1 MSDISDAKLNDCSI
15 KDRRLSGLV
24 APCLVAPCLVAMF
37 FLVFGSALTAKA
49 DPVFDRFIAEGR
61 EEAAGQGISERHLVN
76 LDRLTPEPEV
86 TRLASSQPE
95 YVKPIW
101 AYLDHLITPNRL
113 TLGRENL
120 AAYRPYLDKL
130 EAQYGVPVG
139 IIVAIWGVETN
150 YGSNKGSFHVL
161 QALATLG
168 YEGRRAKF
176 GRQQLLAA
184 LQILQSGDVTINNFY
199 GSWAGAMGHT
209 QFIPTTYLAY
219 AADGTGD
226 GKRDVWTSPQDALA
240 STANYLKIS
249 GWQRGMPWGFEV
261 VLPEN
266 FDYGV
271 AGLDQRAPAARWR
284 ERQLRAAR
292 ATTPATETLADSLG
306 EMSLFLPSGHRGP
319 AFLVTQ
325 NFRAL
330 LRYNTAPAYALA
342 VGRLSERFGGAV
354 PLVGDWPIGDRPLKP
369 PEIFTLQRF
378 LRKAGYLVGDIDGV
392 AGRKTISAIRGYQRD
407 AGLIADGYPTPGLLT
422 HLRQKN
428 RLKN

>member
-1 MSDISDAKLNDCSI
+1 MSDMSEAKLS
-15 KDRRLSGLV
+15 KHSRKLRRLLGPV
-24 APCLVAPCLVAMF
+24 ALCSVSMCF
-37 FLVFGSALTAKA
+37 SVFGGALTAKA
-49 DPVFDRFIAEGR
+49 DPVFDRFIAEVR
-61 EEAAGQGISERHLVN
+61 EEAAAQGISERHLAN
-76 LDRLTPEPEV
+76 LDRLTPEPEI

-120 AAYRPYLDKL
+120 NAYRPYLDKL

-139 IIVAIWGVETN
+139 ILVAIWGVETN

-240 STANYLKIS
+240 STANYLKVS
-249 GWQRGMPWGFEV
+249 GWQRAMPWGFEV

-271 AGLDQRAPAARWR
+271 AGLDQRASAARWR
-284 ERQLRAAR
+284 ERQVRAAR
-292 ATTPATETLADSLG
+292 GTKTLADSLG

-342 VGRLSERFGGAV
+342 VGRLSERFGGTV

-392 AGRKTISAIRGYQRD
+392 AGRKTISAIRDYQRA

-428 RLKN
+428 QLKN

>member
-1 MSDISDAKLNDCSI
+1 MSDESEAKLGKHSRKLQRLLGPVALCSVGMCF
-15 KDRRLSGLV
+15 S
-24 APCLVAPCLVAMF
+24 
-37 FLVFGSALTAKA
+37 VFGAALTAKA
-49 DPVFDRFIAEGR
+49 DPVFDRFIAEVR
-61 EEAAGQGISERHLVN
+61 EEAAAQGISERHLAN
-76 LDRLTPEPEV
+76 LDRLTPEPEI

-120 AAYRPYLDKL
+120 NAYRPYLDKL

-139 IIVAIWGVETN
+139 ILVAIWGVETN

-240 STANYLKIS
+240 STANYLKVS

-271 AGLDQRAPAARWR
+271 AGLDQRASATRWR
-284 ERQLRAAR
+284 ERQVRAAR
-292 ATTPATETLADSLG
+292 GTKTLADSLG

-342 VGRLSERFGGAV
+342 VGRLSERFGGTV

-392 AGRKTISAIRGYQRD
+392 AGRKTISAIRGYQND

>member
-15 KDRRLSGLV
+15 KHRRLSGLV
-24 APCLVAPCLVAMF
+24 ALCLVAIW
-37 FLVFGSALTAKA
+37 FLVFGGALTAKA
-49 DPVFDRFIAEGR
+49 DPVFDRFIAEVR

-120 AAYRPYLDKL
+120 AAYRPYLEKL
-130 EAQYGVPVG
+130 EAQYGVPIG

-219 AADGTGD
+219 AADDTGD
-226 GKRDVWTSPQDALA
+226 GKRDVWTSPHDALA

-249 GWQRGMPWGFEV
+249 GWQRGIPWGFEV
-261 VLPEN
+261 ALPEN

-292 ATTPATETLADSLG
+292 ATTPVPETLLG

-342 VGRLSERFGGAV
+342 VGRLSERFDAEV

-392 AGRKTISAIRGYQRD
+392 AGRKTIGAIRAYQRE

-428 RLKN
+428 KLKN

>member
-1 MSDISDAKLNDCSI
+1 MSDMGPIM
-15 KDRRLSGLV
+15 RRRFSKARLMIGLLTGLV
-24 APCLVAPCLVAMF
+24 IAPDVNAPAYAN
-37 FLVFGSALTAKA
+37 SA
-49 DPVFDRFIAEGR
+49 FDTFIASVR
-61 EEAAGQGISERHLVN
+61 TEAAGQGVSEKYLAA
-76 LDRLTPEPEV
+76 LDTLQPEPEV

-113 TLGRENL
+113 ILGRENL
-120 AAYRPYLDKL
+120 GDYRQYVDGL
-130 EAQYGVPVG
+130 EAQYGVPAE

-150 YGSNKGSFHVL
+150 YGSNKGSFQVL

-184 LQILQSGDVTINNFY
+184 LQILQSGDVALGDFY

-226 GKRDVWTSPQDALA
+226 GKRDVWTSPHDALA

-249 GWQRGMPWGFEV
+249 GWQRGIPWGLEV
-261 VLPEN
+261 ALPAK
-266 FDYGV
+266 FDYSV
-271 AGLDQRAPAARWR
+271 AGLDQRKPASFWRARNV
-284 ERQLRAAR
+284 RAAAGNAELPDR
-292 ATTPATETLADSLG
+292 FG

-342 VGRLSERFGGAV
+342 VGRLSERFSGTV
-354 PLVGDWPIGDRPLKP
+354 PLKGIWPTGDRPLKP
-369 PEIFTLQRF
+369 NEIFTLQRF
-378 LRKAGYLVGDIDGV
+378 LRSAGYLIGDIDGV
-392 AGRKTISAIRGYQRD
+392 AGRKTIAAIRKYQRD

-428 RLKN
+428 QLKN

>member
-1 MSDISDAKLNDCSI
+1 
-15 KDRRLSGLV
+15 
-24 APCLVAPCLVAMF
+24 
-37 FLVFGSALTAKA
+37 
-49 DPVFDRFIAEGR
+49 
-61 EEAAGQGISERHLVN
+61 
-76 LDRLTPEPEV
+76 
-86 TRLASSQPE
+86 
-95 YVKPIW
+95 
-101 AYLDHLITPNRL
+101 
-113 TLGRENL
+113 
-120 AAYRPYLDKL
+120 RPYLHKL
-130 EAQYGVPVG
+130 ETQYGVPFG
-139 IIVAIWGVETN
+139 IIMAIWGVETN

-240 STANYLKIS
+240 STANYLKVS

-271 AGLDQRAPAARWR
+271 AGLDQRASAARWR
-284 ERQLRAAR
+284 ERQVRAAR
-292 ATTPATETLADSLG
+292 GTKALANSLG

-342 VGRLSERFGGAV
+342 VGRLNERFGGTV

-392 AGRKTISAIRGYQRD
+392 AGRKTISAIRGYQSD

>member
-1 MSDISDAKLNDCSI
+1 MSDMSEAKLS
-15 KDRRLSGLV
+15 KHSRKLRRLSGPIALCSV
-24 APCLVAPCLVAMF
+24 GIG
-37 FLVFGSALTAKA
+37 FLVLGGALTAKA
-49 DPVFDRFIAEGR
+49 DPVFDHFIAEVR
-61 EEAAGQGISERHLVN
+61 EEAAAQGISERHLAN
-76 LDRLTPEPEV
+76 LDRLTPEPEI

-120 AAYRPYLDKL
+120 NAYRPYLDKL
-130 EAQYGVPVG
+130 ETQYGVPVG
-139 IIVAIWGVETN
+139 ILVAIWGVETN

-226 GKRDVWTSPQDALA
+226 GKRDVWASPQDALA
-240 STANYLKIS
+240 STANYLKVS
-249 GWQRGMPWGFEV
+249 GWQRSMPWGFEV

-266 FDYGV
+266 FDYGE
-271 AGLDQRAPAARWR
+271 AGLDQRASAARWR
-284 ERQLRAAR
+284 ERQVRAAR
-292 ATTPATETLADSLG
+292 GTKTLADSLG

-342 VGRLSERFGGAV
+342 VGRLSERFGGTV

>member
-1 MSDISDAKLNDCSI
+1 MSDPELSDRNITQRHLLGVCSMY
-15 KDRRLSGLV
+15 
-24 APCLVAPCLVAMF
+24 LVAMC
-37 FLVFGSALTAKA
+37 FLLFGLTSAAEA
-49 DPVFDRFIAEGR
+49 NPVFDRFISEVR
-61 EEAAGQGISERHLVN
+61 KEAASQGISERHLVN

-101 AYLDHLITPNRL
+101 AYLEHLITPNRL

-120 AAYRPYLDKL
+120 TAYRPYLDKL
-130 EAQYGVPVG
+130 ETQYGVSVG

-161 QALATLG
+161 QTLATLG

-226 GKRDVWTSPQDALA
+226 GKRDVWTSPHDALA
-240 STANYLKIS
+240 STANYLKVS
-249 GWQRGMPWGFEV
+249 GWQRDMPWGFEV

-284 ERQLRAAR
+284 ERQVRAAR
-292 ATTPATETLADSLG
+292 GAKVLPDSLG

-342 VGRLSERFGGAV
+342 VGRLSERFSGAV
-354 PLVGDWPIGDRPLKP
+354 PLVGDWPLGDRPLKP

-392 AGRKTISAIRGYQRD
+392 AGRKTISAIRAYQRE

-428 RLKN
+428 KLKN

>member
-1 MSDISDAKLNDCSI
+1 MSVTQLSERNMPW
-15 KDRRLSGLV
+15 RLSGLG
-24 APCLVAPCLVAMF
+24 AMLVLLLGIA
-37 FLVFGSALTAKA
+37 SAARA
-49 DPVFDRFIAEGR
+49 DPVFDRFISEVR
-61 EEAAGQGISERHLVN
+61 KEAAAQGISERHLVN
-76 LDRLTPEPEV
+76 LDRLTPEPEI

-113 TLGRENL
+113 KLGRENL
-120 AAYRPYLDKL
+120 SAYRAYLDKL
-130 EAQYGVPVG
+130 EAQYGVPKA

-184 LQILQSGDVTINNFY
+184 LQILESGDVTINNFY

-240 STANYLKIS
+240 STANYLNVS
-249 GWQRGMPWGFEV
+249 GWQRAMPWGFEV

-271 AGLDQRAPAARWR
+271 TGLAQRASPERWR
-284 ERQLRAAR
+284 ARQVRPAR
-292 ATTPATETLADSLG
+292 GTQTLADSLG

-342 VGRLSERFGGAV
+342 VGRLSERFAATV
-354 PLVGDWPIGDRPLKP
+354 PLVGDWPTGDRPLKP

-392 AGRKTISAIRGYQRD
+392 AGRKTISAIRDYQRA

-428 RLKN
+428 QLKN

>member
-1 MSDISDAKLNDCSI
+1 MSDMSDAELNYCSI
-15 KDRRLSGLV
+15 KHLHLPGLLAIWFV
-24 APCLVAPCLVAMF
+24 I
-37 FLVFGSALTAKA
+37 FGIVSVAKA
-49 DPVFDRFIAEGR
+49 DPVFDRFISEVR
-61 EEAAGQGISERHLVN
+61 KEAASQGISERHLVN

-120 AAYRPYLDKL
+120 VAYRSYLEKL
-130 EAQYGVPVG
+130 EAQYGVPTG

-240 STANYLKIS
+240 STANYLKVS
-249 GWQRGMPWGFEV
+249 GWLSDMPWGFEV
-261 VLPEN
+261 VLPEG
-266 FDYGV
+266 FDYGL
-271 AGLDQRAPAARWR
+271 AGLDQRALPARWR
-284 ERQLRAAR
+284 ERQVRAAR
-292 ATTPATETLADSLG
+292 AATSAIEALADSLG

-342 VGRLSERFGGAV
+342 VGRLSERFDAAV
-354 PLVGDWPIGDRPLKP
+354 PLVGDWPISDRPLKP
-369 PEIFTLQRF
+369 SEIFTLQRF

-392 AGRKTISAIRGYQRD
+392 AGRKTIGAIRAYQRE

-428 RLKN
+428 KLKN

>member
-1 MSDISDAKLNDCSI
+1 
-15 KDRRLSGLV
+15 
-24 APCLVAPCLVAMF
+24 
-37 FLVFGSALTAKA
+37 
-49 DPVFDRFIAEGR
+49 
-61 EEAAGQGISERHLVN
+61 
-76 LDRLTPEPEV
+76 
-86 TRLASSQPE
+86 
-95 YVKPIW
+95 
-101 AYLDHLITPNRL
+101 DHLITPNRL

-120 AAYRPYLDKL
+120 NAYRPYLNKL

-139 IIVAIWGVETN
+139 ILVAIWGVETN

-168 YEGRRAKF
+168 YAGRRAKF
-176 GRQQLLAA
+176 GRQQLRAA

-240 STANYLKIS
+240 STANYLKVS

-271 AGLDQRAPAARWR
+271 AGLDQRASAARWR
-284 ERQLRAAR
+284 ERQVRAAR
-292 ATTPATETLADSLG
+292 GTKVLADTLG

-342 VGRLSERFGGAV
+342 VGRLNERFGGTV

-378 LRKAGYLVGDIDGV
+378 LRKAGYLFGDIDGV
-392 AGRKTISAIRGYQRD
+392 AGRKTIRAIRDYQSD

>member
-1 MSDISDAKLNDCSI
+1 MSDMSDAELNDCSI
-15 KDRRLSGLV
+15 KHRHLSGLL
-24 APCLVAPCLVAMF
+24 AIW
-37 FLVFGSALTAKA
+37 FLVFGVVSVAKA
-49 DPVFDRFIAEGR
+49 DPVFDRFISEVR
-61 EEAAGQGISERHLVN
+61 KEAAGQGISERHLVN

-120 AAYRPYLDKL
+120 AAYRPYLEKL
-130 EAQYGVPVG
+130 EAQYGVPIG

-240 STANYLKIS
+240 SAANYLKVS

-261 VLPEN
+261 VLPEG

-271 AGLDQRAPAARWR
+271 AGLDQRALPARWR
-284 ERQLRAAR
+284 ERQVRAAR
-292 ATTPATETLADSLG
+292 ATTPAIEALADGLG

-342 VGRLSERFGGAV
+342 VGRLSERFDAAV

-392 AGRKTISAIRGYQRD
+392 AGRKTIGAIRAYQRE

-428 RLKN
+428 KLKN

>member
-1 MSDISDAKLNDCSI
+1 MSDPELSDRDI
-15 KDRRLSGLV
+15 TRRHLLGVGSMY
-24 APCLVAPCLVAMF
+24 LVAMG
-37 FLVFGSALTAKA
+37 FLLFGLTSAAEA
-49 DPVFDRFIAEGR
+49 DPVFDRFISKVR
-61 EEAAGQGISERHLVN
+61 KEAAGQGISERHLVN
-76 LDRLTPEPEV
+76 LDRLTPEHEV

-113 TLGRENL
+113 TLGREKL
-120 AAYRPYLDKL
+120 IAYRPYLDKL
-130 EAQYGVPVG
+130 ETQYGVPVG

-176 GRQQLLAA
+176 GHQQLLAA

-226 GKRDVWTSPQDALA
+226 GKRDVWTSPHDALA
-240 STANYLKIS
+240 STANYLKVS

-261 VLPEN
+261 ALPEN

-284 ERQLRAAR
+284 ERQVRAAR
-292 ATTPATETLADSLG
+292 GTKGLADSLG

-342 VGRLSERFGGAV
+342 VGRLSERFGATV
-354 PLVGDWPIGDRPLKP
+354 PLVGNWPLGDRPLKP

-392 AGRKTISAIRGYQRD
+392 AGRKTISAIRTYQRE

-428 RLKN
+428 KLKN

>member
-1 MSDISDAKLNDCSI
+1 MSAKSHAKLIDLRI
-15 KDRRLSGLV
+15 KHRSLIGLV
-24 APCLVAPCLVAMF
+24 AFWVAMGM
-37 FLVFGSALTAKA
+37 LVFGGAVTARA
-49 DPVFDRFIAEGR
+49 NPVFDQFIAEVR
-61 EEAAGQGISERHLVN
+61 EEAAAQGISEHHLVN

-120 AAYRPYLDKL
+120 DAYRPYLDKL
-130 EAQYGVPVG
+130 ETQYGVPVG

-226 GKRDVWTSPQDALA
+226 GKRDVWTSPHDALA
-240 STANYLKIS
+240 STANYLKVS
-249 GWQRGMPWGFEV
+249 GWTRGMPWGFEV
-261 VLPEN
+261 TLPEN

-284 ERQLRAAR
+284 ERQVHPAR
-292 ATTPATETLADSLG
+292 GEKQLADSLG

-342 VGRLSERFGGAV
+342 VGRLSERFDATV
-354 PLVGDWPIGDRPLKP
+354 PLVGDWPLGDRPLKP

-392 AGRKTISAIRGYQRD
+392 AGRKTIGAIRAYQRE

-428 RLKN
+428 ELKN

>member
-1 MSDISDAKLNDCSI
+1 MSDMSDAELNDSSI
-15 KDRRLSGLV
+15 KHRHLSSLL
-24 APCLVAPCLVAMF
+24 AIW
-37 FLVFGSALTAKA
+37 FLVFGVVAVAKA
-49 DPVFDRFIAEGR
+49 DPVFDRFISEVR
-61 EEAAGQGISERHLVN
+61 KEAAGQGISERHLVN

-101 AYLDHLITPNRL
+101 AYLDHLITPSRL

-120 AAYRPYLDKL
+120 AAYRPYLEKL
-130 EAQYGVPVG
+130 EAQYGVPIG

-161 QALATLG
+161 QALSTLG

-240 STANYLKIS
+240 STANYLKVS
-249 GWQRGMPWGFEV
+249 GWKRGMPWGFEV
-261 VLPEN
+261 VLPEG

-271 AGLDQRAPAARWR
+271 AGLDQRALPARWR
-284 ERQLRAAR
+284 ERQVRTAR
-292 ATTPATETLADSLG
+292 ATTSAIEALADSLG
-306 EMSLFLPSGHRGP
+306 EMSLFLPGGHRGP

-342 VGRLSERFGGAV
+342 VGRLSERFDAAV

-392 AGRKTISAIRGYQRD
+392 AGRKTIGAIRAYQRV

-428 RLKN
+428 KLKN